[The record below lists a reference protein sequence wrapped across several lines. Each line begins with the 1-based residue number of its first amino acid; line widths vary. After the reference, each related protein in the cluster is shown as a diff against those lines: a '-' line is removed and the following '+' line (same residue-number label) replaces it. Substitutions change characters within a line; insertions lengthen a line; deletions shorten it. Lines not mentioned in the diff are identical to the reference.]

1 MQLFRQRSV
10 NGQPYLMFNKRNY
23 FCRNSGFT
31 LVELI
36 VVIAIIGVLI
46 GGAAPSI
53 NGIIEYINRLKCNR
67 NCQMVEQMY
76 EMHLQ
81 LNEIEHS
88 DMRFYQFL
96 DKCNVEICPGN
107 GDILYFDDEVTCN
120 VHSTKTKADEP
131 GDEVPFL

>member
-1 MQLFRQRSV
+1 M
-10 NGQPYLMFNKRNY
+10 NGQPYLMFNKGKY
-23 FCRNSGFT
+23 FCWNSGFT

-36 VVIAIIGVLI
+36 VVITIIGVLI

-53 NGIIEYINRLKCNR
+53 TGITEYIKRIKCNR
-67 NCQMVEQMY
+67 NCQMVEKMY

-96 DKCNVEICPGN
+96 DDCNVEICPGN
-107 GDILYFDDEVTCN
+107 GDILYFDGEVTCN
-120 VHSTKTKADEP
+120 VHSIKTKADEP